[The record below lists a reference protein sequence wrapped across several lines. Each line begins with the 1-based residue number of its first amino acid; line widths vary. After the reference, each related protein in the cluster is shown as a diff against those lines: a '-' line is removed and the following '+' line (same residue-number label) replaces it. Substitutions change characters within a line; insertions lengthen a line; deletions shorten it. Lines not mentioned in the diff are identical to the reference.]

1 MAETSD
7 VTQVQREAPDI
18 EARKL
23 GLMAEAK
30 RLYESPFSL
39 PAIEAAGLS
48 LGEQQAMDLARQGI
62 GAYEPFIQGGSQA
75 ITQGM
80 DLTQR
85 GALAAGAIQTAPMF
99 QKAQDV
105 LGYGVNTLA
114 PMAQYESLAGS
125 GLQDIGAGIGR
136 TIRAGDLAGGFMQA
150 DLRPATGSIEAAQ
163 FAAMQA
169 APSDFRTSANILGGG
184 MQGAADATSFA
195 RQAGEAANQQFG
207 QAGGSIGA
215 AQMAAVRATPSDFT
229 TSARILGGGMQ
240 GAAGATG
247 TAINAA
253 QQAAQ
258 QYGAASGVLGAGIGS
273 LLGAAQSYDPRA
285 AQSFMNP
292 YQQEVT
298 QQALK
303 EMRRQADIARQGQA
317 AQAVG
322 AGAFG
327 GTREGVQRAEFERNV
342 QDQMQQ
348 RIMQDYAQNFAQ
360 AQQASMQ
367 GFESQQQRQLGQAQ
381 GLQQAAGQSG
391 QLTGQ
396 QAQLA
401 LQVAAQQF
409 QQAGYDANTAM
420 QLAQLQQTQQG
431 QALQQSAALQGI
443 GSLQGQQAMQQAQ
456 LGQSGTGLVGQL
468 GAQQAQLGLLPSQIA
483 QSQAGIGA
491 QRAGLY
497 GQLGQGIG
505 ALTAQQASTDL
516 SKAQALGA
524 LGGQM
529 GALGTQMGAM
539 GEATQQLGAADVGM
553 LGQIGLLERQNE
565 QAQLDAMRGTTMQE
579 IMDPYQRLGFMSDI
593 YRGAP
598 STQMSMTSQTAPSAS
613 PLQTAAGLGIAGLS
627 TVAGAQKVGLFG

>member
-1 MAETSD
+1 MASTYETLY
-7 VTQVQREAPDI
+7 QREAPNI
-18 EARKL
+18 EARKI
-23 GLMAEAK
+23 GLMDAAK
-30 RLYESPFSL
+30 GLYESPLSL

-48 LGEQQAMDLARQGI
+48 IGEQQAMDLARQGI
-62 GAYEPFIQGGSQA
+62 GSFEPFIQGGSQA

-80 DLTQR
+80 DLAQR

-105 LGYGVNTLA
+105 LGYGINTLA
-114 PMAQYESLAGS
+114 PMADYERLAGS
-125 GLQDIGAGIGR
+125 GVQDVGAGIGR
-136 TIRAGDLAGGFMQA
+136 VIRAGDLAGSYMQA
-150 DLRPATGSIEAAQ
+150 DLRPATGSIQAAQ
-163 FAAMQA
+163 LAATQ
-169 APSDFRTSANILGGG
+169 
-184 MQGAADATSFA
+184 
-195 RQAGEAANQQFG
+195 
-207 QAGGSIGA
+207 
-215 AQMAAVRATPSDFT
+215 ATPSDFT
-229 TSARILGGGMQ
+229 PSARILGSGMQ
-240 GAAGATG
+240 GAAGATQ
-247 TAINAA
+247 TA
-253 QQAAQ
+253 QQAADIAAQ
-258 QYGAASGVLGAGIGS
+258 QFGTASGVLGAGVGS
-273 LLGAAQSYDPRA
+273 LLGAAQRYDPRSA
-285 AQSFMNP
+285 EAFMNP
-292 YQQEVT
+292 YQQAVT
-298 QQALK
+298 QQGLT
-303 EMRRQADIARQGQA
+303 EMRRQADIARQGMA

-322 AGAFG
+322 SGAFG

-348 RIMQDYAQNFAQ
+348 RIMQDYAQNFMQ
-360 AQQASMQ
+360 AQQASQQ
-367 GFESQQQRQLGQAQ
+367 GFESQQQRQLAQAQ

-401 LQVAAQQF
+401 MQAAAQRF

-420 QLAQLQQTQQG
+420 QLAQLQQTQQS

-456 LGQSGTGLVGQL
+456 LGQSGSQLVGQL

-505 ALTAQQASTDL
+505 ALTAQQAGIDL
-516 SKAQALGA
+516 NKAQALGG
-524 LGGQM
+524 LGAQM

-553 LGQIGLLERQNE
+553 LGSVGLLERQNE
-565 QAQLDAMRGTTMQE
+565 QAQLDAIRQTQMQE
-579 IMDPYQRLGFMSDI
+579 VMDPYQRLGFVSDI

-598 STQMSMTSQTAPSAS
+598 STQMSMTAQTAPSAS
-613 PLQTAAGLGIAGLS
+613 PLQTAVGLGVAGLS
-627 TVAGAQKVGLFG
+627 TAAAGKTAGLF

>member
-1 MAETSD
+1 
-7 VTQVQREAPDI
+7 
-18 EARKL
+18 
-23 GLMAEAK
+23 
-30 RLYESPFSL
+30 
-39 PAIEAAGLS
+39 
-48 LGEQQAMDLARQGI
+48 
-62 GAYEPFIQGGSQA
+62 
-75 ITQGM
+75 
-80 DLTQR
+80 
-85 GALAAGAIQTAPMF
+85 MF

-114 PMAQYESLAGS
+114 PMAQYESLAGA
-125 GLQDIGAGIGR
+125 GLQDVGAGIGR
-136 TIRAGDLAGGFMQA
+136 TIRAGDLAGYALQA

-169 APSDFRTSANILGGG
+169 TPSDFRTSANILGGG

-348 RIMQDYAQNFAQ
+348 RIMQDYAQNYMQ
-360 AQQASMQ
+360 AQQAAMQ
-367 GFESQQQRQLGQAQ
+367 GFESQQGRQLAGGQALGQA
-381 GLQQAAGQSG
+381 GM
-391 QLTGQ
+391 
-396 QAQLA
+396 
-401 LQVAAQQF
+401 QF
-409 QQAGYDANTAM
+409 AN
-420 QLAQLQQTQQG
+420 
-431 QALQQSAALQGI
+431 
-443 GSLQGQQAMQQAQ
+443 
-456 LGQSGTGLVGQL
+456 
-468 GAQQAQLGLLPSQIA
+468 
-483 QSQAGIGA
+483 
-491 QRAGLY
+491 
-497 GQLGQGIG
+497 LGQGIG
-505 ALTAQQASTDL
+505 GLTAQQAGIDL

-529 GALGTQMGAM
+529 GGLGVQYGAL
-539 GEATQQLGAADVGM
+539 GEATQQLGSADVGM
-553 LGQIGLLERQNE
+553 LAGLGGLERQVE
-565 QAQLDAMRGTTMQE
+565 QSQLDAIRGTQMQE
-579 IMDPYQRLGFMSDI
+579 LMDPYQRLGFVSDI

-598 STQMSMTSQTAPSAS
+598 TTQMAMTAQTAPSAS
-613 PLQTAAGLGIAGLS
+613 PLQTAAGLGIGALSAVGGAQRAGL
-627 TVAGAQKVGLFG
+627 L